1 MCGRVSHAAASA
13 LTGREKQR
21 HVVERIKALG
31 GEVSIPSLTSHALMM
46 ACASSG
52 KEEMCALSYLSRD
65 DKAEA
70 AGRQRKHWWN
80 ERTCIFIFMRM
91 FMCVCIYAWVCLS
104 LCVCVYV
111 CVCVCVCVCV

>member
-1 MCGRVSHAAASA
+1 M
-13 LTGREKQR
+13 
-21 HVVERIKALG
+21 ERIKALG

-91 FMCVCIYAWVCLS
+91 FMCVCIYVFMCVGLFVS
-104 LCVCVYV
+104 LCVCMCLCVCVRV
-111 CVCVCVCVCV
+111 CVCVCVCVCVIHWK